1 MVLEIA
7 TFKTKIYLS
16 DTRLLKESRS
26 VDNALKVRIKSVH
39 MGVETCEYGDI
50 EENANFVQDMK
61 YKCHCCSLFNEP
73 I

>member
-26 VDNALKVRIKSVH
+26 VDNAFKVRIKSAH
-39 MGVETCEYGDI
+39 LGLATCEYGDI
-50 EENANFVQDMK
+50 EENTNFVSR
-61 YKCHCCSLFNEP
+61 HNL
-73 I
+73 